1 MRIINLQRRCIVFLI
16 TQYMM
21 EVQQI
26 AIGVPRYRNHLLRWF
41 LSSSSLLFALFQFL
55 LRTPNVYLSNEV
67 LIIFCKLFLDLVH
80 ERQLVYRFV
89 PRCQPLRSR
98 NYLVAIAICTYLDS
112 DSCSDLFLFWVLRLI
127 FDLFLII
134 VAAFALELTGLA
146 ACAPLLSQDYLAV
159 LLNVLVLLWI
169 RIITEVAPVTDLVG
183 V

>member
-41 LSSSSLLFALFQFL
+41 LSSSLLFALFQFL
-55 LRTPNVYLSNEV
+55 LRTPNVYLSYEV

-89 PRCQPLRSR
+89 TRCQPLRSR

-112 DSCSDLFLFWVLRLI
+112 DSCSDIFLFWVLRLI
-127 FDLFLII
+127 LDLFLII

>member
-55 LRTPNVYLSNEV
+55 LRTPTVYLGYEV

-112 DSCSDLFLFWVLRLI
+112 DSSSDLFLFWVLRLI
-127 FDLFLII
+127 LDLFLII
-134 VAAFALELTGLA
+134 VAAFALELTGFA